1 MSTLAYPARFD
12 AEPEGGY
19 SVWFPDFPEG
29 HSQGDT
35 KEEAF
40 EMAMDCLHAV
50 IEWRLEERSEI
61 PRPSPVRRGQF
72 SIPVSLDLA
81 PKVALYQVMR
91 DSKMSNLKLAGKIK
105 VSELVVRRMLD
116 PKHRSRPEQYI
127 RALAALGCTPQVAIV
142 RWDKVKA

>member
-1 MSTLAYPARFD
+1 MSVLAYPARFTP
-12 AEPEGGY
+12 EEEGGFH
-19 SVWFPDFPEG
+19 VTFPDFPEAN
-29 HSQGDT
+29 SQAET

-40 EMAMDCLHAV
+40 EMAIDCLHAV
-50 IEWRLEERSEI
+50 IEWRLEERSDI
-61 PRPSPVRRGQF
+61 PRPSPVRKGQF

-91 DSKMSNLKLAGKIK
+91 DSKISNLKLAGKIK

-127 RALAALGCTPQVAIV
+127 RALAALGCTPQVSIV
-142 RWDKVKA
+142 RWDKAKV